1 MRPIKPFAIILLA
14 LVAGACTSPEKKS
27 PNVNLSGYPREF
39 RAGYLE
45 GCESARRGTNRKDEK
60 RYKADAQY
68 AAGWRDGFDICG
80 KQAR

>member
-1 MRPIKPFAIILLA
+1 MNNRCLLLLA
-14 LVAGACTSPEKKS
+14 AFACACTAPARKE
-27 PNVNLSGYPREF
+27 PNVNLAGYPPEF
-39 RAGYLE
+39 RAGYLA
-45 GCESARRGTNRKDEK
+45 GCDSARRHSNKKDEK